1 KLSSEN
7 PVKEGFAR
15 TAVRF
20 HLNLPQ
26 GGFWGRR
33 HWALLPARAPAGG
46 ENPQGFHPF
55 ANSILAGKSAAGRQS
70 TPLRRLCAPCIA
82 TPAGAQ
88 CRRKGVLCLP
98 RTMPDWGKMNR

>member
-33 HWALLPARAPAGG
+33 HWALLPAFCRLRGV
-46 ENPQGFHPF
+46 
-55 ANSILAGKSAAGRQS
+55 AGRPPPPGTAS
-70 TPLRRLCAPCIA
+70 GVWRGALR
-82 TPAGAQ
+82 G
-88 CRRKGVLCLP
+88 LP
-98 RTMPDWGKMNR
+98 PQRG